1 MLNANVN
8 KIKGVLELLL
18 DSSERINQLK
28 PEKYWYPLSMATYG
42 VEEILEALDSMCGF
56 KTTMWEKTRSFE
68 NNFSQA
74 VKSKNAIMVNS
85 GSSADLLLSYLLCN
99 PVSQLVEK
107 KGEVLIPALTW
118 PTHVWSIMSA
128 GLKVKLV
135 DIDRDTLNISIQD
148 LERKGQQRRNQE
160 CKGERR
166 GKDTIPSWNDV
177 ERKEL

>member
-18 DSSERINQLK
+18 DSSERINQFK
-28 PEKYWYPLSMATYG
+28 PAKYWYPLSMATYG

-85 GSSADLLLSYLLCN
+85 GSSADLLFN
-99 PVSQLVEK
+99 FA
-107 KGEVLIPALTW
+107 ALYFT
-118 PTHVWSIMSA
+118 M
-128 GLKVKLV
+128 LKQV
-135 DIDRDTLNISIQD
+135 
-148 LERKGQQRRNQE
+148 
-160 CKGERR
+160 
-166 GKDTIPSWNDV
+166 
-177 ERKEL
+177 